1 MHGGEIWVES
11 CRGEGS
17 KFFVRM
23 SVDRD
28 RFTDENAQFIESNE
42 GVHQV
47 ESYGL
52 SKYKVQATHPENA
65 LKVLVVEDN
74 AELRVYIYNSLINRY
89 EVKDASNGTEAL
101 NVIRDGWMP
110 DIVVT
115 DLMMPRMDGME
126 LISNLRNDFSTS
138 HIPILVITAKHEDD
152 IQVKAMKYGADGYIA
167 KPFTMELLTARIDNM
182 LERRRQLLSTL
193 SVVAETNATGKVD
206 IIPEEIVITD
216 KDEELIK
223 NVMAWLEKN
232 VMDAD
237 VTVEQLAQHVG
248 MGRTSMY
255 NKIKGLTG
263 KSPVELIQEF
273 RLEKSKYYL
282 KSGQFS
288 VSETSY
294 KVGFSDPGYF
304 SRTFKKRFGITP
316 AEFIKQNK
324 TS

>member
-1 MHGGEIWVES
+1 M
-11 CRGEGS
+11 RN
-17 KFFVRM
+17 K
-23 SVDRD
+23 
-28 RFTDENAQFIESNE
+28 
-42 GVHQV
+42 
-47 ESYGL
+47 
-52 SKYKVQATHPENA
+52 A

-74 AELRVYIYNSLINRY
+74 TELRVYIYNSLVSRY
-89 EVKDASNGTEAL
+89 DVKDASNGCEAID
-101 NVIRDGWMP
+101 VIHSGWIP
-110 DIVVT
+110 DIIVT

-126 LISNLRNDFSTS
+126 LISNLRNDFGTS

-152 IQVKAMKYGADGYIA
+152 IHVKAMKYGADGYIA

-193 SVVAETNATGKVD
+193 SVIAETKATGKVD
-206 IIPEEIVITD
+206 ICPEEIVITD

-223 NVMAWLEKN
+223 TIMAWLEKN

-282 KSGQFS
+282 KSGQF
-288 VSETSY
+288 
-294 KVGFSDPGYF
+294 
-304 SRTFKKRFGITP
+304 
-316 AEFIKQNK
+316 
-324 TS
+324 